1 MTAAMRRGIKCVCRV
16 PTFPVN
22 ESATPAATDLKIQ
35 MNAWKINA
43 KL

>member
-1 MTAAMRRGIKCVCRV
+1 MTAAMRSGIDVCRV

-35 MNAWKINA
+35 MNA
-43 KL
+43 